1 MDDLDMLEGIMD
13 DLEGGKKEPHPSEAK
28 LEETPEETPEEVKQ
42 FISVTLIF
50 SLLIYL
56 FYLYENNIVPA
67 RRIEISRDTRPRHP
81 GPGPRNGRPR
91 SANGRPTVGHNGRPH
106 SVITMFY
113 LQFFQ
118 RSAMFLY
125 IKNIKSY
132 SFIENMA
139 DR

>member
-56 FYLYENNIVPA
+56 FYLLVVYVNNIVPA
-67 RRIEISRDTRPRHP
+67 RRKYYLSRATLHP
-81 GPGPRNGRPR
+81 GPGPRNGRP
-91 SANGRPTVGHNGRPH
+91 H
-106 SVITMFY
+106 SVGRAWT
-113 LQFFQ
+113 LPT
-118 RSAMFLY
+118 APDTV
-125 IKNIKSY
+125 K
-132 SFIENMA
+132 
-139 DR
+139 

>member
-28 LEETPEETPEEVKQ
+28 PEETPEETPEEVKQ

-56 FYLYENNIVPA
+56 FYLYENA
-67 RRIEISRDTRPRHP
+67 HP
-81 GPGPRNGRPR
+81 PGS
-91 SANGRPTVGHNGRPH
+91 SAAFASDPTVTSGR
-106 SVITMFY
+106 I
-113 LQFFQ
+113 LGKNQ
-118 RSAMFLY
+118 R
-125 IKNIKSY
+125 
-132 SFIENMA
+132 